1 MLKLKQPN
9 TKTRQGR
16 YEVMEM
22 IISNK
27 PAKVSLSKNNYLKG
41 SSHDAHPQTRF
52 EICI

>member
-1 MLKLKQPN
+1 MMLKLKQPN

-27 PAKVSLSKNNYLKG
+27 PAVVSLNKNNYLEG
-41 SSHDAHPQTRF
+41 V
-52 EICI
+52 IL